1 MARIALP
8 LAVGLACLLRTAEG
22 FKVAPTRMSAA
33 KAPGAELRKQA
44 KSALLGGAVALG
56 CIGGLPAPEA
66 LAVSTTEVN
75 AALERVREA
84 SNLDA
89 LSVAL
94 DELSDATGDGEA
106 VLPAKTKREVVS
118 TLKTKARYRGFD
130 WDQDAVA
137 AYSRIYF
144 KMDPF
149 YVVELRPWLQFAPFV
164 GGALYLGTLF
174 IQQRKPEWFT
184 VAYLVAAG
192 LFVLP
197 VPILLNL

>member
-1 MARIALP
+1 M
-8 LAVGLACLLRTAEG
+8 
-22 FKVAPTRMSAA
+22 
-33 KAPGAELRKQA
+33 
-44 KSALLGGAVALG
+44 
-56 CIGGLPAPEA
+56 
-66 LAVSTTEVN
+66 STTEVN

-144 KMDPF
+144 KVDPF
-149 YVVELRPWLQFAPFV
+149 YVVELRTWLQFAPSWA
-164 GGALYLGTLF
+164 ALYLGTLF

-184 VAYLVAAG
+184 VAYLSPRASSCCRCTSSSASNTTSPG
-192 LFVLP
+192 CGEGGGAKGARRQQ
-197 VPILLNL
+197 